1 MKLIYTT
8 LNDIDQAKK
17 IAHEL
22 LEKKLCNCVNILPIT
37 CIYSYE
43 GKITDE
49 PEVVMI
55 IKTQDGYFDKIEAI
69 IKSNI
74 DFDNFIGQLNVDKIN
89 SEFEN
94 WLSNVVTL
102 G

>member
-8 LNDIDQAKK
+8 LNDIAQAKL

-37 CIYSYE
+37 CIYNYE
-43 GKITDE
+43 GQITDE

-55 IKTQDGYFDKIEAI
+55 IKTQDGYFEKVEAI

-74 DFDNFIGQLNVDKIN
+74 DFDNFIGQLNVDKVN
-89 SEFEN
+89 SEFES
-94 WLSNVVTL
+94 WLGKIVSK
-102 G
+102 